1 MLIAH
6 VLYKLFMVEN
16 IITTVSARIFFNK
29 KLYYVFALFP
39 PTPPHPL
46 SLYNYNDRRLTSA
59 GGPRKI

>member
-39 PTPPHPL
+39 PTSPL
-46 SLYNYNDRRLTSA
+46 TRYDYIITMIDV
-59 GGPRKI
+59 